1 MKRSKQTKNS
11 IKYVTIRQKVN
22 PYNLYD
28 YLQGDRS
35 HITKSMDWFLYDRDF
50 RHERV
55 QYKSFA
61 IPNQVAWAE
70 I

>member
-1 MKRSKQTKNS
+1 MKKTKQTMNS

-35 HITKSMDWFLYDRDF
+35 YITKINGLVSIW
-50 RHERV
+50 
-55 QYKSFA
+55 S
-61 IPNQVAWAE
+61 
-70 I
+70 